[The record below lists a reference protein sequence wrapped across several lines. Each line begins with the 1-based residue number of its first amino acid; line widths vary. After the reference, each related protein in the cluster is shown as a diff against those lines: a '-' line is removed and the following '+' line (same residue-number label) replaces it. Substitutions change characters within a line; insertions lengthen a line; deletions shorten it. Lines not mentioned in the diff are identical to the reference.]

1 MSTTDTVDSAPLEL
15 REQGMTMLWALVD
28 DLRNEKQHLVAELD
42 RSRDEVRE
50 LYRRMTAKD
59 ATIQDKIKLLAEYES
74 ERAATKEREATLD
87 AIAQKLAGSASEAAQ
102 MKAELKATKSEL
114 AQAARN
120 LESTKQKLARKTEDH
135 DEAVSLLHRRQDEL
149 NIHRADAENC
159 RRELNR
165 YTSENSALREKADN
179 ANLAA
184 KRVEEQ
190 LRRNLDEQE
199 RQRRALEAAEE
210 ELAKARQPG
219 APAQDAAA
227 DAAVDLDA
235 LRRHLDS
242 AWRYF
247 EDEPE
252 KALRA
257 LSRAR
262 VVAAASED
270 TVSEQEDDS

>member
-1 MSTTDTVDSAPLEL
+1 MSTTDTVDSAPAEM
-15 REQGMTMLWALVD
+15 REQGMTMLWALVE
-28 DLRNEKQHLVAELD
+28 DLRNEKRHLVAELN

-50 LYRRMTAKD
+50 LYKKLTVKD
-59 ATIQDKIKLLAEYES
+59 VTIQDKIKLLTEYES

-87 AIAQKLAGSASEAAQ
+87 AIAQKLAASATETAQ

-120 LESTKQKLARKTEDH
+120 FETTKQKLARKTEDH

-149 NIHRADAENC
+149 NVHRADAENC

-165 YTSENSALREKADN
+165 YTSENSALKEKADN
-179 ANLAA
+179 ADLAA
-184 KRVEEQ
+184 KRIEEQ
-190 LRRNLDEQE
+190 LRRSLDDQE

-210 ELAKARQPG
+210 KLAKARQAG
-219 APAQDAAA
+219 APAQDATA
-227 DAAVDLDA
+227 DSAVDLDA

-262 VVAAASED
+262 VAAAASED
-270 TVSEQEDDS
+270 TESEQEDNS

>member
-1 MSTTDTVDSAPLEL
+1 MSTTDTVDSAPLEM
-15 REQGMTMLWALVD
+15 REQGMTMLWALVE
-28 DLRNEKQHLVAELD
+28 DLRNEKRHLVAELG

-50 LYRRMTAKD
+50 LYRRMTTKD
-59 ATIQDKIKLLAEYES
+59 ATIQDKIKLLTEYES
-74 ERAATKEREATLD
+74 ERAATKERDATLD
-87 AIAQKLAGSASEAAQ
+87 AIAQKLAGSATEAAQ

-114 AQAARN
+114 AQASRN
-120 LESTKQKLARKTEDH
+120 LETTKQKLARKTEDH
-135 DEAVSLLHRRQDEL
+135 DEAMSLLHRRQDEL

-165 YTSENSALREKADN
+165 CTSENSALKEKANSAD
-179 ANLAA
+179 LAA
-184 KRVEEQ
+184 KRFEEQ
-190 LRRNLDEQE
+190 LRRSLDDQE

-210 ELAKARQPG
+210 KLAKARQTG

-227 DAAVDLDA
+227 DAAADLDA

-262 VVAAASED
+262 VAAAVSED
-270 TVSEQEDDS
+270 TVSEQENDS